1 MFAKNLVMVE
11 ICTKL
16 LNYCFYVKNL
26 EVLEEKFSLQTLC

>member
-16 LNYCFYVKNL
+16 LNYYVKNL